1 MVMADFIERV
11 LRERRSLEKAF
22 ADMLAEYEHR
32 PTPELAERIK
42 IIDAEIARR
51 RGQKLATAAL
61 SRRS

>member
-22 ADMLAEYEHR
+22 ADMLAEYER
-32 PTPELAERIK
+32 KPTPELAERIK

-51 RGQKLATAAL
+51 RGQKLATATL